1 MTVLGRADN
10 AESESSSPFSD
21 VNTNG
26 ITLRMSLG
34 AENGIVSG
42 YEDGTFR
49 PDNITREEMAEIF
62 MNYYDYKGEG
72 LTGDWAIQLTYSD
85 ISDISGW
92 AVDGIMFC
100 TIKGVQDKENNMT
113 TRRNATRAETTVS

>member
-1 MTVLGRADN
+1 MKT
-10 AESESSSPFSD
+10 EHSD
-21 VNTNG
+21 R
-26 ITLRMSLG
+26 ITIS
-34 AENGIVSG
+34 
-42 YEDGTFR
+42 
-49 PDNITREEMAEIF
+49 EIF

-100 TIKGVQDKENNMT
+100 TIKGLIQGKENNMFDPQG
-113 TRRNATRAETTVS
+113 NATRAETAVIMMRAGM